1 MRVSYG
7 GTGSVMGEPFAG
19 SPIAF
24 NQGSGCKIRKKFA
37 LPKVRQIKKDADRR
51 LFYLVDPKGFEP
63 SASAMRTR
71 RSPN

>member
-1 MRVSYG
+1 
-7 GTGSVMGEPFAG
+7 MGEPFAG

-24 NQGSGCKIRKKFA
+24 NQGSGHRICKESVF
-37 LPKVRQIKKDADRR
+37 PKVRQIKKDADRR
-51 LFYLVDPKGFEP
+51 LFYMVDPKGFEP

>member
-1 MRVSYG
+1 
-7 GTGSVMGEPFAG
+7 MGEPFAG

-24 NQGSGCKIRKKFA
+24 NQGSGHRICKESAF
-37 LPKVRQIKKDADRR
+37 PKVHQIKRR
-51 LFYLVDPKGFEP
+51 PKASFYLVDPKGFEP